1 LSEECELKKS
11 YEAGEKEGVHGFKGK
26 RQIGK
31 EVEQMKK
38 IISLVLAAAMML
50 VVVGCGGGDQAK
62 KDGSGSGAKGDKQI
76 TMGFSQIG
84 AESEWRTANTESIKQ
99 AAKDAGV
106 NLQFSDA
113 QQKQENQIKAIRSFI
128 AQGVDIIAFV
138 PIVETGWDTV
148 LKEAKDAKI
157 PVIVVDRD
165 VKVSDDS
172 LYVAKIGTDSVAEGK
187 KVFQWIDEYMAKNN
201 KKPRSG
207 DKFNIVELEGTVGS
221 SVAIRRQEGFKDA
234 MAASQNAGKYNLLAS
249 QTGEFTRQK
258 GQEVMESFLKSDRD
272 KIDILFA
279 QNDDMALGAIQAI
292 EAAGLKP
299 GKDITIISIDGVK
312 GIFQAM
318 IEGKSNCTVECNP
331 LQGPLL
337 METAK
342 KILNGE
348 KVEKLVYVDEGIF
361 PADVAEKTLPERK
374 Y

>member
-1 LSEECELKKS
+1 
-11 YEAGEKEGVHGFKGK
+11 
-26 RQIGK
+26 
-31 EVEQMKK
+31 MKK

-128 AQGVDIIAFV
+128 AQGVDVIAFV
-138 PIVETGWDTV
+138 PIGETGWDTV

-234 MAASQNAGKYNLLAS
+234 MASSQNAGKYNLLAS

>member
-1 LSEECELKKS
+1 
-11 YEAGEKEGVHGFKGK
+11 
-26 RQIGK
+26 
-31 EVEQMKK
+31 MKK

-187 KVFQWIDEYMAKNN
+187 KVFEWIDQYMAKNN
-201 KKPRSG
+201 KKPRVG

-221 SVAIRRQEGFKDA
+221 SVAIRRQQGFKDT
-234 MAASQNAGKYNLLAS
+234 MAASQNASKYNLLAS

>member
-1 LSEECELKKS
+1 
-11 YEAGEKEGVHGFKGK
+11 
-26 RQIGK
+26 
-31 EVEQMKK
+31 MKK

-84 AESEWRTANTESIKQ
+84 AESEWRTANTDSIKQ

-138 PIVETGWDTV
+138 PIVETGWDTG

-187 KVFQWIDEYMAKNN
+187 KVFNWIDEYMAKQN
-201 KKPRSG
+201 KQPRSG
-207 DKFNIVELEGTVGS
+207 DKYNVVILEGTVGS

-234 MAASQNAGKYNLLAS
+234 MAAAKDASKYNILAS

-312 GIFQAM
+312 GMFQAM

-342 KILNGE
+342 KILAGE

>member
-1 LSEECELKKS
+1 
-11 YEAGEKEGVHGFKGK
+11 
-26 RQIGK
+26 
-31 EVEQMKK
+31 MKK
-38 IISLVLAAAMML
+38 IISLVVALAMMF
-50 VVVGCGGGDQAK
+50 VIAGCGGGDQAAK
-62 KDGSGSGAKGDKQI
+62 SSGSGSGSGSSGKQI

-84 AESEWRTANTESIKQ
+84 AESEWRTANTESVKQ

-187 KVFQWIDEYMAKNN
+187 KVFNWIDEYMAKQN
-201 KKPRSG
+201 KQPRSG
-207 DKFNIVELEGTVGS
+207 DKYNVVILEGTVGS

-234 MAASQNAGKYNLLAS
+234 MAAAKDASKYNILAS

-312 GIFQAM
+312 GMFQAM
-318 IEGKSNCTVECNP
+318 IKGKSNCTVECNP

-342 KILNGE
+342 KILAGE

>member
-1 LSEECELKKS
+1 
-11 YEAGEKEGVHGFKGK
+11 
-26 RQIGK
+26 
-31 EVEQMKK
+31 MKK

-62 KDGSGSGAKGDKQI
+62 KDGSGAKGDKQI

-187 KVFQWIDEYMAKNN
+187 KVFQWIDEYMTKNN
-201 KKPRSG
+201 KAPRSG

-249 QTGEFTRQK
+249 QTGEFTQAK

-272 KIDILFA
+272 KIDVLFA

-299 GKDITIISIDGVK
+299 GKDITVISIDGVK

>member
-1 LSEECELKKS
+1 
-11 YEAGEKEGVHGFKGK
+11 
-26 RQIGK
+26 
-31 EVEQMKK
+31 MKK
-38 IISLVLAAAMML
+38 IIALLLAAVMMF
-50 VVVGCGGGDQAK
+50 VVAGCGGSQSASNESK
-62 KDGSGSGAKGDKQI
+62 SGSGGKQI

-99 AAKDAGV
+99 AAKDAGI

-165 VKVSDDS
+165 VKLSDDS
-172 LYVAKIGTDSVAEGK
+172 LYVAKIGTDSVKEGNN
-187 KVFQWIDEYMAKNN
+187 VFKWIDEYMTKQN
-201 KKPRSG
+201 KTPRDGGSQ
-207 DKFNIVELEGTVGS
+207 FNVVVLEGTVGS

-234 MAASQNAGKYNLLAS
+234 LAKSANAGKYNILAS

-258 GQEVMESFLKSDRD
+258 GQEVMESFLKSYGP

-279 QNDDMALGAIQAI
+279 HNDDMALGAIQAI
-292 EAAGLKP
+292 EKAGLKP

-312 GIFQAM
+312 GMFQAM
-318 IEGKSNCTVECNP
+318 IDGKANCTVECNP

-342 KILNGE
+342 KILAGE
-348 KVEKLVYVDEGIF
+348 KVEKLVYVDEGVF

>member
-1 LSEECELKKS
+1 
-11 YEAGEKEGVHGFKGK
+11 
-26 RQIGK
+26 
-31 EVEQMKK
+31 MKK
-38 IISLVLAAAMML
+38 IIALLLAAAMMI
-50 VVVGCGGGDQAK
+50 VAAGCGGGQPASS
-62 KDGSGSGAKGDKQI
+62 GSGSGSGSGGKQI

-99 AAKDAGV
+99 AAKDAGI

-165 VKVSDDS
+165 VKLSDDS
-172 LYVAKIGTDSVAEGK
+172 LYVAKIGTDSVKEGNN
-187 KVFQWIDEYMAKNN
+187 VFKWIDEYMAKE
-201 KKPRSG
+201 KKTPRDGGSQY
-207 DKFNIVELEGTVGS
+207 NVVILEGTVGS

-234 MAASQNAGKYNLLAS
+234 MTKAADAGKYNILAS

-258 GQEVMESFLKSDRD
+258 GQEVMESFLKSYGP

-279 QNDDMALGAIQAI
+279 HNDDMALGAIQAI
-292 EAAGLKP
+292 EKAGLKP

-312 GIFQAM
+312 GMFQAM
-318 IEGKSNCTVECNP
+318 IDGKANCTVECNP

-342 KILNGE
+342 KILAGE
-348 KVEKLVYVDEGIF
+348 KVEKLVYVDEGVF
-361 PADVAEKTLPERK
+361 PADVAAKTLPDRK

>member
-1 LSEECELKKS
+1 
-11 YEAGEKEGVHGFKGK
+11 
-26 RQIGK
+26 
-31 EVEQMKK
+31 MKK
-38 IISLVLAAAMML
+38 LIALLLASVMMIVAA
-50 VVVGCGGGDQAK
+50 GCGGGGEQAK
-62 KDGSGSGAKGDKQI
+62 DNGKSGGGDKKI

-84 AESEWRTANTESIKQ
+84 AESEWRTANTESIKK
-99 AAKDAGV
+99 AAEEAGI

-157 PVIVVDRD
+157 PVVVVDRD
-165 VKVSDDS
+165 VKLADDS
-172 LYVAKIGTDSVAEGK
+172 LYVAKIGTDSVKEGNN
-187 KVFQWIDEYMAKNN
+187 VFKWIDEYMAKE
-201 KKPRSG
+201 KKTPRDGGSQY
-207 DKFNIVELEGTVGS
+207 NVVVLEGTVGS

-234 MAASQNAGKYNLLAS
+234 MAKSANAGKYNLLAS

-258 GQEVMESFLKSDRD
+258 GQEVMESFLKSYGP

-279 QNDDMALGAIQAI
+279 HNDDMALGAIQAI
-292 EAAGLKP
+292 EKAGLKP

-312 GIFQAM
+312 GMFQAM
-318 IEGKSNCTVECNP
+318 IDGKANCTVECNP

-342 KILNGE
+342 KILAGE
-348 KVEKLVYVDEGIF
+348 KVEKLVYVDEGVF
-361 PADVAEKTLPERK
+361 PADVAAKTLPERK

>member
-1 LSEECELKKS
+1 
-11 YEAGEKEGVHGFKGK
+11 
-26 RQIGK
+26 
-31 EVEQMKK
+31 MKK

-312 GIFQAM
+312 GMFQAM

-342 KILNGE
+342 KILAGE

>member
-1 LSEECELKKS
+1 
-11 YEAGEKEGVHGFKGK
+11 
-26 RQIGK
+26 
-31 EVEQMKK
+31 MKK
-38 IISLVLAAAMML
+38 IIALLLASLMMIVAA
-50 VVVGCGGGDQAK
+50 GCGGGDQAK
-62 KDGSGSGAKGDKQI
+62 SSGSGSGGSSKKI

-84 AESEWRTANTESIKQ
+84 AESEWRTAYTESVKQ
-99 AAKDAGV
+99 AAKDAGID
-106 NLQFSDA
+106 LQFSDA

-165 VKVSDDS
+165 VKLSDDS
-172 LYVAKIGTDSVAEGK
+172 LYVAKIGTDSVTEGK
-187 KVFQWIDEYMAKNN
+187 NVFKWVDEYMTKQN
-201 KKPRSG
+201 KKPRDGGSQ
-207 DKFNIVELEGTVGS
+207 FNVVVLEGTVGS

-234 MAASQNAGKYNLLAS
+234 MAASADASKYNILAS

-258 GQEVMESFLKSDRD
+258 GQEVMESFLKSYGP

-279 QNDDMALGAIQAI
+279 HNDDMALGAIQAI
-292 EAAGLKP
+292 EKAGLKP

-312 GIFQAM
+312 GMFQAM
-318 IEGKSNCTVECNP
+318 IDGKSNCTVECNP

-348 KVEKLVYVDEGIF
+348 TVEKLVYVDEGIF